1 MINRLTIMNTIKN
14 LSLQSLLFLLSC
26 CKPLVGAKKTVFQ
39 ERIIP
44 AYSQIKVLG
53 NADIILT
60 EGNVGQIT
68 VETSEKNHYLCSL
81 MGTHHYDYCNID
93 INN

>member
-60 EGNVGQIT
+60 EGNV
-68 VETSEKNHYLCSL
+68 
-81 MGTHHYDYCNID
+81 D

>member
-1 MINRLTIMNTIKN
+1 MNTIKN

-26 CKPLVGAKKTVFQ
+26 CKPLAGTKKIVFQ

-44 AYSQIKVLG
+44 AYSQIEVLG

-60 EGNVGQIT
+60 EGNIGQIT
-68 VETSEKNHYLCSL
+68 VKISEKNHYLCGL
-81 MGTHHYDYCNID
+81 MGVHHYDYYNID

>member
-14 LSLQSLLFLLSC
+14 LSLPSLLFLLSC
-26 CKPLVGAKKTVFQ
+26 CKPLVGTKKIVFQ

-44 AYSQIKVLG
+44 TYSQIEVLG
-53 NADIILT
+53 NADIVLT

-68 VETSEKNHYLCSL
+68 VETSEKIITFAALWVL
-81 MGTHHYDYCNID
+81 TTMTIT
-93 INN
+93 I